1 MTDRSP
7 SPPTPLARRYVRYVL
22 GFGVGVAVGM
32 APFLGVLDVP
42 LFAPLLSLF
51 PQSVRIPAIPLS
63 SFLMGLVAVGIQFAS
78 GEEVPRRFLRWS
90 FAGTF
95 LALVVGVVVL
105 LNLYTENVLTVPNV
119 EAADG
124 RTIHVRLVV
133 GGERPAQPLPTCRC
147 LPEEGDVD
155 CAKGLGL
162 TGDRVE
168 LCWGR
173 RQVRRAE
180 NSLTLAYLFLT
191 GSFGALIG
199 LLLLQEGAKR
209 KRRQAA

>member
-1 MTDRSP
+1 MTERP
-7 SPPTPLARRYVRYVL
+7 PAPPTTLGRRYVRYVV

-51 PQSVRIPAIPLS
+51 PRSVRIPAIPLS

-78 GEEVPRRFLRWS
+78 GEKVPRRFLRWS

-95 LALVVGVVVL
+95 VALVVGLVVL
-105 LNLYTENVLTVPNV
+105 LNLYTQNVLTVPNV
-119 EAADG
+119 EGADG
-124 RTIHVRLVV
+124 RTIDVRLVV
-133 GGERPAQPLPTCRC
+133 GGERPNRPLPTCRC
-147 LPEEGDVD
+147 LPEESDVD
-155 CAKGLGL
+155 CAKGLTFEGL
-162 TGDRVE
+162 E